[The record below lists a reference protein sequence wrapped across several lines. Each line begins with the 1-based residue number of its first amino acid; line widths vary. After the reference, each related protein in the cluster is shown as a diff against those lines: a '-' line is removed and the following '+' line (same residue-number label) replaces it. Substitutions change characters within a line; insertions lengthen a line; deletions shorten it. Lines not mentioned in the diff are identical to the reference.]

1 MTTSEL
7 NKCVAMLKKR
17 LTVGE
22 YASLIQC
29 IAQNPVQLLKAM
41 TKGMKS

>member
-1 MTTSEL
+1 MTQSEL

-29 IAQNPVQLLKAM
+29 IAQNPVQLIKVM
-41 TKGMKS
+41 TKELKT

>member
-41 TKGMKS
+41 TKGLKT

>member
-7 NKCVAMLKKR
+7 NKLVAALKKR

-29 IAQNPVQLLKAM
+29 IAQNPVQLLRAM
-41 TKGMKS
+41 TKGLKL